1 MAALPH
7 SNASARRVAVRSKR
21 PIPTGLFT
29 LALFAMLSTTTARGT
44 EARQPAGTVVVGA
57 KKFTEGAVLAE
68 LMAFVLEEHAG
79 LTVERRLNL
88 AGTHVSFEALRHG
101 DIDLY
106 AEYTGTGLRDIL
118 RVDAAAGGAAATF
131 AQVSRVFR
139 ERFDLTWLAPFGFN
153 NTYVLMMQRARAQQ
167 LGIQRLSDLTPH
179 PLRYGVSHEF
189 LQRPD
194 GLPGLRRAYAL
205 METQTVG
212 MEHDLAYQALADGS
226 IDVADGYSTDGK
238 LARPDFLAL
247 DDDRGFFPPYEA
259 APLVRSQTLAR
270 FPAIGAALALLAGRV
285 DEETMR
291 RLNARV
297 EADGLSPAAAAAE
310 LLHSLHVDIRA
321 ASEEPRAPSL
331 AGLLWQRRAVTM
343 GLIGQHLLLT
353 AVAVLGACLVGI
365 PLGVVASRNPRI
377 AALVV
382 GVSGALQT
390 IPSIALLAFML
401 PVFGIGAA
409 PAIAALFLYG
419 LLPIV
424 RNTIAGLRSVD
435 PETIDV
441 AKALGMRPLQLLR
454 LVELPLAVPVI
465 LAGVRTCTVIS
476 IGTATLAAFIGAG
489 GLGDPIVTGL
499 SVTDVNLVLSG
510 ALPAAALALV
520 ADGVLAGVER
530 IATPRGLRE
539 RRQRG

>member
-1 MAALPH
+1 MPALPH
-7 SNASARRVAVRSKR
+7 PR
-21 PIPTGLFT
+21 
-29 LALFAMLSTTTARGT
+29 LALTFALFLAVYATATRGN
-44 EARQPAGTVVVGA
+44 EPEQPAGTVIVGA
-57 KKFTEGAVLAE
+57 KKFTESAVLAE
-68 LMAFVLEEHAG
+68 IMALVLERHAG

-106 AEYTGTGLRDIL
+106 VEYTGTGLRDIL

-131 AQVSRVFR
+131 AHVSRAFH

-167 LGIQRLSDLTPH
+167 LGIQRLSDLASH
-179 PLRYGVSHEF
+179 SLRYGVSHEF

-194 GLPGLRRAYAL
+194 GLPGLRRAYTLTEA
-205 METQTVG
+205 QTVG

-238 LARPDFLAL
+238 LARPDFHAL
-247 DDDRGFFPPYEA
+247 EDDRGFFPPYEA

-270 FPAIGAALALLAGRV
+270 FPAIGNALALLAGRI

-297 EADGLSPAAAAAE
+297 EADGISPAAAATE
-310 LLHSLHVDIRA
+310 LLRTLHVDIGSA
-321 ASEEPRAPSL
+321 GEEARAPSL
-331 AGLLWQRRAVTM
+331 VGLLWQRRAITM
-343 GLIGQHLLLT
+343 RLIGQHLWLT
-353 AVAVLGACLVGI
+353 AVAVLGACIVGI
-365 PLGVVASRNPRI
+365 PLGVVASRSPRI
-377 AALVV
+377 ATAIV
-382 GVSGALQT
+382 GISGTLQT

-401 PVFGIGAA
+401 PVFGIGAP

-435 PETIDV
+435 PEIVEV

-520 ADGVLAGVER
+520 ADGLLSGVER

-539 RRQRG
+539 RRQRD